1 MTIICLL
8 TYSKENSK
16 GKTTLIRF
24 ILYALGYQIPA
35 TEGIG
40 DFAKFKFVLKIMLLH
55 SKNINKKQVF
65 EIFSRKKVFV
75 WNEF

>member
-1 MTIICLL
+1 MI
-8 TYSKENSK
+8 YSIHNSK

-40 DFAKFKFVLKIMLLH
+40 NFDNMEFEILIKIMNKILVLTERKTLL
-55 SKNINKKQVF
+55 K
-65 EIFSRKKVFV
+65 
-75 WNEF
+75 